1 MIPTVTNGADPITPE
16 FIEAMVDR
24 IISSLT
30 AKLEDL
36 DISMDYIAAA
46 LLDTDAIGLGSTQAQ
61 RGRMGTTKSHL
72 GDRGVR
78 TQKEDV

>member
-1 MIPTVTNGADPITPE
+1 MEPTEADPITPE

-30 AKLEDL
+30 KKLEEL

-61 RGRMGTTKSHL
+61 RGRFGGAKSHL
-72 GDRGVR
+72 GRRGAAS
-78 TQKEDV
+78 TSKEDS